1 MKKIFTILCAG
12 ILTLGLSAQTDAGN
26 IMLEGNSNLN
36 FTSMSISSVEVD
48 GTSLD
53 VDDDGTSQFGLDV
66 VGGYFFMDG
75 LAGGLI
81 LDYSSSSAGDA
92 SSSSMTIGPIVRYYI
107 GESGMWGQLSYGIG
121 SSSEDDGTNSYDG
134 PSISAL
140 GFGVGYAVWLSDN
153 VAFNPSL
160 GYSMVTSTMDLGSV
174 DMVTKSGGLVFKAGI
189 SVHLGN

>member
-1 MKKIFTILCAG
+1 MVYF
-12 ILTLGLSAQTDAGN
+12 
-26 IMLEGNSNLN
+26 
-36 FTSMSISSVEVD
+36 
-48 GTSLD
+48 
-53 VDDDGTSQFGLDV
+53 DDGSSQFGLNV

-92 SSSSMTIGPIVRYYI
+92 SSSSMTIGPIVRYYL

-121 SSSEDDGTNSYDG
+121 SSSEDDGTDSYDG

-153 VAFNPSL
+153 VAFNPPL
-160 GYSMVTSTMDLGSV
+160 GYSMVTATMDLGSV
-174 DMVTKSGGLVFKAGI
+174 DMVAKSGGLVFKAGI

>member
-12 ILTLGLSAQTDAGN
+12 ILTLGLSAQTESGT

-36 FTSMSISSVEVD
+36 FTSMSVSSVEL
-48 GTSLD
+48 GSQSLD

-66 VGGYFFMDG
+66 VGAYFLMDG

-81 LDYSSSSAGDA
+81 LDYSSTTSGDE
-92 SSSSMTIGPIVRYYI
+92 SSSSMTIGPVVRYYL
-107 GESGMWGQLSYGIG
+107 GESGMWGQLSYAIG
-121 SSSEDDGTNSYDG
+121 SSSDGDDDG
-134 PSISAL
+134 PSVSAL

-160 GYSMVTSTMDLGSV
+160 GYSMVSNTYEDYMGSGL
-174 DMVTKSGGLVFKAGI
+174 DYSENSGGIVFKAGI